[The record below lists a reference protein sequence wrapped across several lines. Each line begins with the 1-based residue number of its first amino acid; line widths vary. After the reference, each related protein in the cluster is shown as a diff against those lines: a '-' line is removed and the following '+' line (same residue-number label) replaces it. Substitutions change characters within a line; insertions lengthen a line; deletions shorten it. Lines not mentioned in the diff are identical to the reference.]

1 MPPIDLV
8 SYVVSISGGSGRSS
22 TSIRSET
29 VNPPGTDG
37 GIVSAATNSTTA
49 GSLTLPTS
57 STSTRLR
64 TTLSP

>member
-22 TSIRSET
+22 TSLRSET

-37 GIVSAATNSTTA
+37 GIVSAATN
-49 GSLTLPTS
+49 
-57 STSTRLR
+57 
-64 TTLSP
+64 